1 MSLLYSMV
9 MSYLHISQSA
19 AEWIVAQHFS
29 PWLLLLAILLMVM
42 VLGFFLP
49 PASIILMTAP
59 IILPPLRSAGFDLVW
74 FGVVMTV
81 VMEMGLIH
89 PPVGLNLF
97 VIKNIAPDISYSELV
112 WGTLPFV
119 VIMILAVMLVCTFP
133 GIAMWLPRALM
144 G

>member
-1 MSLLYSMV
+1 
-9 MSYLHISQSA
+9 
-19 AEWIVAQHFS
+19 
-29 PWLLLLAILLMVM
+29 
-42 VLGFFLP
+42 
-49 PASIILMTAP
+49 
-59 IILPPLRSAGFDLVW
+59 LVW

-97 VIKNIAPDISYSELV
+97 VIKNIAPDISYRELV

-119 VIMILAVMLVCTFP
+119 AIMIVAVVLVCVFP
-133 GIAMWLPRALM
+133 GIAMWLPRTVM

>member
-1 MSLLYSMV
+1 V
-9 MSYLHISQSA
+9 
-19 AEWIVAQHFS
+19 
-29 PWLLLLAILLMVM
+29 
-42 VLGFFLP
+42 
-49 PASIILMTAP
+49 
-59 IILPPLRSAGFDLVW
+59 PPLRSAGFDLVW

-97 VIKNIAPDISYSELV
+97 VIKNIAPDISYRELV

-119 VIMILAVMLVCTFP
+119 AIMIVAVVLICVFP
-133 GIAMWLPRALM
+133 GIAMWLPQILM

>member
-1 MSLLYSMV
+1 
-9 MSYLHISQSA
+9 
-19 AEWIVAQHFS
+19 
-29 PWLLLLAILLMVM
+29 
-42 VLGFFLP
+42 
-49 PASIILMTAP
+49 
-59 IILPPLRSAGFDLVW
+59 LRSAGFDLVW

-97 VIKNIAPDISYSELV
+97 VIKNIAPDISYTELV

-119 VIMILAVMLVCTFP
+119 AIMILAVIFVCAFP
-133 GIAMWLPRALM
+133 GIAMWLPRLLM

>member
-1 MSLLYSMV
+1 
-9 MSYLHISQSA
+9 
-19 AEWIVAQHFS
+19 
-29 PWLLLLAILLMVM
+29 
-42 VLGFFLP
+42 
-49 PASIILMTAP
+49 
-59 IILPPLRSAGFDLVW
+59 VW

-97 VIKNIAPDISYSELV
+97 VIKNIAPDISYRELV

-119 VIMILAVMLVCTFP
+119 AIMILAVMLVCAFP